1 MKHILL
7 TSLLGLSALTA
18 AAQSNTIWF
27 DEPTSLKGSQCWW
40 GGHPEKY
47 NKTHKPINA
56 GEGAQNA
63 DPEWERRSLPL
74 GNGSIGCNVMGSVA
88 TERYTLN
95 EKTLCAVDRTRQK
108 DRPTTGTK
116 TNSRRTCCPKYVRL
130 SSTATSTR
138 PDD

>member
-1 MKHILL
+1 MYGDYIQHSVYAMPVAPKPVPE
-7 TSLLGLSALTA
+7 ALADHPGRAGHLKQGHLVGGFPTVALVYTQHQAVDQQVNLQSA

-63 DPEWERRSLPL
+63 EIRGPMRAVSLSTSYYSGGTDRGPL
-74 GNGSIGCNVMGSVA
+74 
-88 TERYTLN
+88 YLN
-95 EKTLCAVDRTRQK
+95 
-108 DRPTTGTK
+108 
-116 TNSRRTCCPKYVRL
+116 YI
-130 SSTATSTR
+130 
-138 PDD
+138 